1 VLEENYFVNNV
12 QQAVLR
18 RLSAAEL
25 AEIAGPYAEPGEGR
39 RPRHRPACRRDQQRA
54 AAISKWSNLTEV
66 AVTGLH
72 WTPEDDPHG
81 IGSAVNTWI
90 KKIRG

>member
-1 VLEENYFVNNV
+1 MDGDQPGTHTAFPWRPG
-12 QQAVLR
+12 A
-18 RLSAAEL
+18 L
-25 AEIAGPYAEPGEGR
+25 ATDR
-39 RPRHRPACRRDQQRA
+39 RA
-54 AAISKWSNLTEV
+54 AAISKWSILTEV

-90 KKIRG
+90 KEIRG